1 MRILVVDDEPDVVES
16 VRLGFTLQWREV
28 DVLGAGAGEAAL
40 DAVEHE
46 HPDIVLLDVGL
57 PGMDGW
63 EVLAQIRAFSDVPVV
78 MLTARDDAM
87 DKVKGLELGAD
98 DYVTKP
104 FNHLELMAR
113 VKAVLRRMEMP
124 APTSRDPSFRSGDLE
139 VDFATQEARLYG
151 ERLDLT
157 PTEYKLLYHL
167 VRNAGHILEHG
178 TLLAKVWGREYVDE
192 VDYIRVYIRRLR
204 NKLGDS
210 SESPRFIQTERGL
223 GYRFIAPPER
233 GDRARANGAGP

>member
-1 MRILVVDDEPDVVES
+1 MKILVVDDEPDVVES
-16 VRLGFTLQWREV
+16 VRLGFMLQWRDV
-28 DVLGAGAGEAAL
+28 DVLGAGEGEAAL
-40 DAVEHE
+40 DIAERE
-46 HPDIVLLDVGL
+46 HPDMVLLDIGL
-57 PGMDGW
+57 PGIDGY
-63 EVLAQIRAFSDVPVV
+63 EVLRQIRAFSDVPVV

-113 VKAVLRRMEMP
+113 VKAVLRRLEMP
-124 APTSRDPSFRSGDLE
+124 APTSRLPSFQSGDLE
-139 VDFATQEARLYG
+139 VDFAKQEARLGG

-167 VRNAGHILEHG
+167 VRNAGHVLEHG

-204 NKLGDS
+204 DKLGDS
-210 SESPRFIQTERGL
+210 SDSPRYIRTERGL
-223 GYRFIAPPER
+223 GYRFISPA
-233 GDRARANGAGP
+233 

>member
-1 MRILVVDDEPDVVES
+1 MKILVVDDEPDVVES
-16 VRLGFTLQWREV
+16 VRLGFTLQWRDV
-28 DVLGAGAGEAAL
+28 DVLGAGEGETAL
-40 DAVEHE
+40 DIVERE

-57 PGMDGW
+57 PGIDGY
-63 EVLAQIRAFSDVPVV
+63 EVLRQIRAFSDVPVV

-113 VKAVLRRMEMP
+113 VKAVLRRLEMP
-124 APTSRDPSFRSGDLE
+124 APTSRAPSFKAGELE
-139 VDFATQEARLYG
+139 VDFARQEARLAG
-151 ERLDLT
+151 ARLDLT

-167 VRNAGHILEHG
+167 VRNAGHVLEHG

-204 NKLGDS
+204 DKLGDAS
-210 SESPRFIQTERGL
+210 DAPRYIQTERGL
-223 GYRFIAPPER
+223 GYRFISPT
-233 GDRARANGAGP
+233 

>member
-16 VRLGFTLQWREV
+16 VRLGFMLQWREV
-28 DVLGAGAGEAAL
+28 DVLEANDGDAAL
-40 DAVEHE
+40 TVIENE
-46 HPDIVLLDVGL
+46 SPDIVLLDVGM
-57 PGMDGW
+57 PGMDGF
-63 EVLAQIRAFSDVPVV
+63 EVLRQLRAFSDVPVL

-113 VKAVLRRMEMP
+113 VKAMLRRLEMP
-124 APTSRDPSFRSGDLE
+124 APANRAPSFRAGELE
-139 VDFATQEARLYG
+139 VDFARREARLRG
-151 ERLDLT
+151 QKIDLT

-167 VRNAGHILEHG
+167 VRNAGHVLEHG

-192 VDYIRVYIRRLR
+192 LDYIRVYIRRLR
-204 NKLGDS
+204 DKLGDS
-210 SESPRFIQTERGL
+210 SESPRYIQTERGI
-223 GYRFIAPPER
+223 GYRFVAP
-233 GDRARANGAGP
+233 A